1 MIRIGREIQCLPYAG
16 FFLWMYSLRQMRLI
30 LTYVRQIADTHT
42 YKGARE
48 EEGHVVSGNCSVY
61 SDLRSHFGD
70 LGEDQNLVNFFR
82 AVLDR
87 RDTLE
92 EEDRTGQPLTATVV
106 ASPVPG
112 NRDRTSQSG
121 DLHPAD

>member
-1 MIRIGREIQCLPYAG
+1 M
-16 FFLWMYSLRQMRLI
+16 
-30 LTYVRQIADTHT
+30 
-42 YKGARE
+42 
-48 EEGHVVSGNCSVY
+48 SGDCSVY
-61 SDLRSHFGD
+61 SDLRSQFGD
-70 LGEDQNLVNFFR
+70 LGQDQNLVNFFR

-87 RDTLE
+87 REALE
-92 EEDRTGQPLTATVV
+92 EEDRTWQPSTATVV

>member
-1 MIRIGREIQCLPYAG
+1 M
-16 FFLWMYSLRQMRLI
+16 
-30 LTYVRQIADTHT
+30 
-42 YKGARE
+42 
-48 EEGHVVSGNCSVY
+48 SGICSVY

-87 RDTLE
+87 RDALE

-121 DLHPAD
+121 DLRPAD